1 MDTIEPG
8 CTECVVLVGASA
20 GGVETLARLLEQI
33 PQDFAAPILI
43 VLHIGDRE
51 SALPAVLARYCALPV
66 SHAVDGQQILPGT
79 VLVAPPGRH
88 LLVERRRSALFA
100 VLTRGPKEN
109 YCRPAIDTLFRS
121 AAVAAN
127 RHAIGVVL
135 TGYLDD
141 GAAGLQAIKACG
153 GIAIAQ
159 DPADAIVPDMPRH
172 AMDQVDVDLCLPL
185 DAMGAALEEKI
196 AELGRAG
203 AAAAQATPEAI
214 AVENRFAFNKG
225 DINLLKRIANPS
237 QYSCPECGGAL
248 FAVSA
253 TRPGR
258 FRCHTGHSYTML
270 SLLSQVETAVDQGL
284 AATLRALQEKENLA
298 EQLAVEFAAR
308 LPPEPGYA
316 AMASRARADAAVLR
330 ELLSRQ
336 QPLDTVPVGESADP
350 EGEP

>member
-8 CTECVVLVGASA
+8 YKECVVLVGASA

-43 VLHIGDRE
+43 VQHIGE
-51 SALPAVLARYCALPV
+51 HASMLPAVLARHCALPV
-66 SHAVDGQQILPGT
+66 SHAVDGQQILPRT

-88 LLVERRRSALFA
+88 LLVERRRSALTA
-100 VLTRGPKEN
+100 VLARGPKEN
-109 YCRPAIDTLFRS
+109 HCRPAIDALFRS

-141 GAAGLQAIKACG
+141 GAVGLQAIKACG
-153 GIAIAQ
+153 GIAIVQ

-172 AMDQVDVDLCLPL
+172 AMDQAEVDLCLPL
-185 DAMGAALEEKI
+185 SAIGAALQETI
-196 AELGRAG
+196 AELGGAG
-203 AAAAQATPEAI
+203 TVAAQPAPDAI
-214 AVENRFAFNKG
+214 AAENRFAFNEG
-225 DINLLKRIANPS
+225 DIKLLKRIASPS
-237 QYSCPECGGAL
+237 QYSCPECGGSL
-248 FAVSA
+248 FALDAAPRS
-253 TRPGR
+253 R

-270 SLLSQVETAVDQGL
+270 SLLSQVEAAVDGGL

-308 LPPEPGYA
+308 SLSPEPGYA
-316 AMASRARADAAVLR
+316 ALASGARADAAVLR

-336 QPLDTVPVGESADP
+336 QTQETR
-350 EGEP
+350 